1 MVLLTAREHF
11 ICHWLLVKRYNQNT
25 NERKKMLFAFH
36 KMCFSDPNG
45 SGERMNNSKTFEKY
59 RKEFSSQIKK
69 QNSKYIGDKNSQF
82 GKHWYT
88 NRDTGECK
96 TFSESP
102 NEKWVEGRNIF
113 NGEYSIIAT
122 KHTVKNN
129 KLIEEK
135 IKLLWE
141 ECKKFK
147 NVVEFCKYKKLCNS
161 TICAYFRTYIVDYKK

>member
-1 MVLLTAREHF
+1 
-11 ICHWLLVKRYNQNT
+11 
-25 NERKKMLFAFH
+25 MLFAFH

-45 SGERMNNSKTFEKY
+45 SGERMNNGRTFEKY
-59 RKEFSSQIKK
+59 RKEFK
-69 QNSKYIGDKNSQF
+69 QNISNINSNFKGDLNSQF

-96 TFSESP
+96 TFSVSP

>member
-1 MVLLTAREHF
+1 
-11 ICHWLLVKRYNQNT
+11 
-25 NERKKMLFAFH
+25 MLFAFH

-45 SGERMNNSKTFEKY
+45 TGERINNSKTFEKY
-59 RKEFSSQIKK
+59 RLEFSLQIKK

-82 GKHWYT
+82 GKHWFT
-88 NRDTGECK
+88 NRDTGVSK
-96 TFSESP
+96 TFNEPP
-102 NEKWVEGRNIF
+102 NEKWIEGRNIF

-135 IKLLWE
+135 TKLLWE

-147 NVVEFCKYKKLCNS
+147 NVVEFCKHKKLCHS
-161 TICAYFRTYIVDYKK
+161 TICAYFRTYIDEYKK